1 MSVNPNGP
9 DPVEACP
16 SPPDDGWWQAIFRE
30 EARRTDGDVA
40 GAPPGPR
47 SPEGWGSASDWTWA
61 RQLYEQDE
69 PVDLPVVGFNRGGLL
84 VQARGL
90 RGFVPLSHVLE
101 LCQESR
107 ALRPPELDPFIGKT
121 LHLRVIEFDPTRGRL
136 VLSERAAQA
145 APGKRAELLRCLQ
158 PGESVIGR
166 VTNLTPFGA
175 FVDLGGVEGL
185 IHVSE
190 ISWGRVR
197 HPQDVLRIGETV
209 EARVLSLDPEQGRVA
224 LSLRA
229 LRPDPWD
236 ALDERIRVG
245 DLVDGR
251 ATSVVKFGV
260 FVEIETGVEG
270 LVHVSECPGRGP
282 SPIDGVREGDD
293 VRVRVIRLDPA
304 NRRLGLSLR
313 IAGEERTP
321 ERRSA
326 G

>member
-1 MSVNPNGP
+1 MSPKDP
-9 DPVEACP
+9 DPVEGSP
-16 SPPDDGWWQAIFRE
+16 PPPDDGWWEAIFRE
-30 EARRTDGDVA
+30 ETRRTMRDEP
-40 GAPPGPR
+40 GAPGGPR
-47 SPEGWGSASDWTWA
+47 NHDGWGSASDWTWA
-61 RQLYEQDE
+61 RDLYEQDQ

-90 RGFVPLSHVLE
+90 RGFVPLSHVLD

-107 ALRPPELDPFIGKT
+107 ALRPPELDPFIGRT
-121 LHLRVIEFDPTRGRL
+121 LHLRVIEFDPPRGRL

-158 PGESVIGR
+158 PGECVKGR

-229 LRPDPWD
+229 LRPDPWE

-245 DLVDGR
+245 DLVGGR

-260 FVEIETGVEG
+260 FVEIEHGVEG
-270 LVHVSECPGRGP
+270 LVHVSECPGDGA
-282 SPIDGVREGDD
+282 SPIDGVQEGEQ

-304 NRRLGLSLR
+304 HRRLGLSLR
-313 IAGEERTP
+313 LDEEERIP
-321 ERRSA
+321 ERQSA